1 MMDEKFERHEIDM
14 DLLNKYLEDKD
25 YLKLKNQIQKYNP
38 VDITDYIE
46 SLDLKS
52 AMLVFRLLNKDDCID
67 VFSHM
72 EKDHR
77 TRLLEA
83 FSDKEVKFIVDEL
96 YFDDMIDLI
105 EEMPAGIVKKVL
117 RHTDKSERNLIN
129 QFLNYPEDSAG
140 SLMTIEYIE
149 LRSYYTVRK
158 ALEVIKKTGV
168 DKQTVY
174 TCFVTNEKKTLLG
187 FVSLRT
193 IVTNEPET
201 LIEDLMDEDVI
212 YVHTDDDQ
220 ETVADVFKKYGFVV
234 LPVVDNEKRLTG
246 IITVDDIMEV
256 MEQEA
261 TEDFQIMAGMSPDED
276 DYLDQGVFNL
286 AKKRIAWLLILMV
299 SATFTGSIM
308 THYESL
314 LGQAIILTAFIPM
327 IMDTGGNSGSQS
339 STLIIRGL
347 ATGEISTKDWLK
359 VFFKEFRVALV
370 VSVVMSMVCFIKTM
384 VVDKVSVPIGLV
396 VSLTLIF
403 TIVTAKLIGGML
415 PIIAKK
421 LKLDPAIM
429 AGPLITTVV
438 DALSLLIYFEM
449 AHIALGI

>member
-158 ALEVIKKTGV
+158 SLEVIKKTGV

-370 VSVVMSMVCFIKTM
+370 VSVVMSIVCFVKTM

-429 AGPLITTVV
+429 AGPFITTVV

>member
-1 MMDEKFERHEIDM
+1 M
-14 DLLNKYLEDKD
+14 
-25 YLKLKNQIQKYNP
+25 
-38 VDITDYIE
+38 
-46 SLDLKS
+46 
-52 AMLVFRLLNKDDCID
+52 
-67 VFSHM
+67 
-72 EKDHR
+72 
-77 TRLLEA
+77 
-83 FSDKEVKFIVDEL
+83 
-96 YFDDMIDLI
+96 
-105 EEMPAGIVKKVL
+105 
-117 RHTDKSERNLIN
+117 
-129 QFLNYPEDSAG
+129 
-140 SLMTIEYIE
+140 
-149 LRSYYTVRK
+149 
-158 ALEVIKKTGV
+158 
-168 DKQTVY
+168 
-174 TCFVTNEKKTLLG
+174 
-187 FVSLRT
+187 RT

-276 DYLDQGVFNL
+276 DYLDQSVFNL
-286 AKKRIAWLLILMV
+286 AKKRIAWLLILMI

-339 STLIIRGL
+339 STLIISGL

-370 VSVVMSMVCFIKTM
+370 VSVVMSIVCFIKTM

>member
-52 AMLVFRLLNKDDCID
+52 AMLVFRLLNKDDSID

-72 EKDHR
+72 EKDHQ

-187 FVSLRT
+187 FISLRT

-256 MEQEA
+256 MEQET
-261 TEDFQIMAGMSPDED
+261 TEDFQRMAGTTPDEEE
-276 DYLDQGVFNL
+276 YSNTSALKL
-286 AKKRIAWLLILMV
+286 AKNRLPWLMFLMISASFTSTILKSSQRVIESIIALNM
-299 SATFTGSIM
+299 
-308 THYESL
+308 
-314 LGQAIILTAFIPM
+314 FIPM
-327 IMDTGGNSGSQS
+327 LTDSGGNAGSQS
-339 STLIIRGL
+339 STLVIRGM
-347 ATGEISTKDWLK
+347 ATGDVELEDWYKVVLK
-359 VFFKEFRVALV
+359 EFEVGVIVGIVMSLLAFFKCLLFDKVALEV
-370 VSVVMSMVCFIKTM
+370 AGIVAIT
-384 VVDKVSVPIGLV
+384 
-396 VSLTLIF
+396 IF
-403 TIVTAKLIGGML
+403 VII
-415 PIIAKK
+415 IIAKVVGALLPMGAKK
-421 LKLDPAIM
+421 LGFDPAIM
-429 AGPLITTVV
+429 ASPLITTIV
-438 DALSLLIYFEM
+438 DSIGLICYFEVAKIIM
-449 AHIALGI
+449 GI

>member
-52 AMLVFRLLNKDDCID
+52 AMLVFRLLNKDDSID

-72 EKDHR
+72 EKDDR

-187 FVSLRT
+187 FISLRT

-261 TEDFQIMAGMSPDED
+261 TEDFQIMAGMSPDD
-276 DYLDQGVFNL
+276 TYYTWTSNGRNQHKRL
-286 AKKRIAWLLILMV
+286 A
-299 SATFTGSIM
+299 
-308 THYESL
+308 
-314 LGQAIILTAFIPM
+314 
-327 IMDTGGNSGSQS
+327 
-339 STLIIRGL
+339 
-347 ATGEISTKDWLK
+347 
-359 VFFKEFRVALV
+359 
-370 VSVVMSMVCFIKTM
+370 
-384 VVDKVSVPIGLV
+384 
-396 VSLTLIF
+396 
-403 TIVTAKLIGGML
+403 
-415 PIIAKK
+415 
-421 LKLDPAIM
+421 
-429 AGPLITTVV
+429 
-438 DALSLLIYFEM
+438 
-449 AHIALGI
+449 